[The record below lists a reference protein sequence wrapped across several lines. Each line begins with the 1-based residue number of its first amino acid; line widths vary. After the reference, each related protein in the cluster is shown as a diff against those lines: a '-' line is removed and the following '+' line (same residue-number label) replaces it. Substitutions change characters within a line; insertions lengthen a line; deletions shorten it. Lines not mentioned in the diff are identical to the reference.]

1 MNQFFLKTLFS
12 IGLIFLINSALQAQN
27 NRYVFSVDLKKV
39 TDDKLQVT
47 LQTPKIS
54 KTEIVYCLPK
64 IVPGTYSIYD
74 FGRFASEFQAFD
86 SKGKKLKVE
95 QIDSNRWKI
104 AKADKLAKIQY
115 WIEDTFDSDKE
126 NFVFEPAGTNIE
138 EGKNFVINTF
148 GFFGYFEG
156 MKELPYELNFEKP
169 NNFFGAS
176 SLKNTKT
183 TATNDRFEAGTYM
196 DLADAPIMFNEPDTT
211 TLMVGGAKI
220 LISVYSPNKVL
231 PAKLVGENIL
241 TTLNAQKDYLGG
253 KLPIDNYAF
262 IIYLFPSMSKS
273 GSLGALEHS
282 YSSLYSLPEAQPEY
296 LTQVIRDVA
305 AHEFFHIV
313 TPLNIHSEEIHY
325 FDFIEPKMSKHLW
338 LYEGVTEYFASHVQ
352 AKTGLYG
359 LEKYIYVLREKMNNA
374 SNFREDL
381 TFTELSSKC
390 LKETADQY
398 GNVYEKGALI
408 GLCLDLKLNK
418 LSGGK
423 YSLRQLMTD
432 LSKEYGKEKPFKDA
446 ELFDKIAQ
454 VTGFPE
460 IRQFFT
466 DHVEGTKPLPF
477 KEVLGTVGI
486 SFDEEKESKRFG
498 LGNIGLGVDE
508 EKSGLIVTDIGEM
521 DEMGKEMGYEVND
534 RLVKINGKAVELPT
548 AQELIVDILQNA
560 KDEDIL
566 TVEIERTVDGKK
578 IQKTLKGKMK
588 GTPDVEKFA
597 MKADPN
603 ASPEQ
608 IALRKAWLR

>member
-1 MNQFFLKTLFS
+1 MNHFFSKFIFS
-12 IGLIFLINSALQAQN
+12 IGLILLINSALQAQN
-27 NRYVFSVDLKKV
+27 NRYAFAVDLKKV
-39 TDDKLQVT
+39 KEDKLQVT
-47 LQTPKIS
+47 LQTPTIS
-54 KTEIVYCLPK
+54 KSEIVYCLPK

-74 FGRFASEFQAFD
+74 FGRFATDFQAFD

-95 QIDSNRWKI
+95 QVDSNRWKI

-115 WIEDTFDSDKE
+115 WIEDTFDSEKD

-169 NNFFGAS
+169 AGFFGAS
-176 SLKNTKT
+176 SLKNTKM
-183 TATNDRFEAGTYM
+183 TADNDRFEAGNYM
-196 DLADAPIMFNEPDTT
+196 DLADAPIMFNQPDTT
-211 TLMVGGAKI
+211 TLIVGGAKI

-231 PAKLVGENIL
+231 SAKFVGENIT

-262 IIYLFPSMSKS
+262 IIYLFPNMSKS

-282 YSSLYSLPEAQPEY
+282 YSSMYSLPEAQPEY

-352 AKTGLYG
+352 VKSGLYG
-359 LEKYIYVLREKMNNA
+359 LEKYIYVLKEKMNNA
-374 SNFREDL
+374 SNFRQDL
-381 TFTELSSKC
+381 TFTDLSSQC
-390 LKETADQY
+390 LKETVDQY

-408 GLCLDLKLNK
+408 GLCLDLKLHK
-418 LSGGK
+418 LSNGK

-432 LSKEYGKEKPFKDA
+432 LSKEYGKEKPFKDE
-446 ELFDKIAQ
+446 ELFDKITK

-477 KEVLGTVGI
+477 KEVLGSVGI

-498 LGNIGLGVDE
+498 LGNVGLGLDE
-508 EKSGLIVTDIGEM
+508 SKTSLIIEDNS
-521 DEMGKEMGYEVND
+521 EMGKEMGYKVND
-534 RLVKINGKAVELPT
+534 RLVKINGKAVDLQT
-548 AQELIVDILQNA
+548 AQELIVDVLQNA
-560 KDEDIL
+560 KDDDIL
-566 TVEIERTVDGKK
+566 IVEVERTVDGKK
-578 IQKTLKGKMK
+578 TQIELKGKMK

-603 ASPEQ
+603 ATPEQ
-608 IALRKAWLR
+608 VALRKIWLR